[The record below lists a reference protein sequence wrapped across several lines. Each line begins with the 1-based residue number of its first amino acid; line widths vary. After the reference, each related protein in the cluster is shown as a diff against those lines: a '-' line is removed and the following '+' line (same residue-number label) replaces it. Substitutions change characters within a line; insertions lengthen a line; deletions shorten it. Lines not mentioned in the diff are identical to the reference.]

1 MTAQARCLEMADD
14 KTILCIHK
22 EHMETCADWPKA
34 EVNTTLKMM
43 YITLPLV
50 AELQKSKLVNLT
62 KPNYLAMSHTF
73 KYHTTCLRKR
83 PTFCQL

>member
-22 EHMETCADWPKA
+22 EHMKMCADWPKA

-43 YITLPLV
+43 YIMLPLA
-50 AELQKSKLVNLT
+50 AEAQTN
-62 KPNYLAMSHTF
+62 KPDKT
-73 KYHTTCLRKR
+73 
-83 PTFCQL
+83 